1 MVSDEKK
8 CSYAFGWGVGVG
20 TVFPFSRYHG
30 STEKW
35 EHACP
40 FPTNRETISVTQEAE
55 SGIKNSNAPKA
66 RNLGRKTVG
75 RGGDCGEQPA
85 ASL

>member
-1 MVSDEKK
+1 MRVS
-8 CSYAFGWGVGVG
+8 S
-20 TVFPFSRYHG
+20 PL
-30 STEKW
+30 
-35 EHACP
+35 
-40 FPTNRETISVTQEAE
+40 RETISVTQEAE

-66 RNLGRKTVG
+66 RDLGRKTVG